1 MSLVDIICC
10 MCVYYLGDGATDR
23 PKSLHDGRAVSDPE
37 RFCPL
42 FVAISLA
49 VSKWAAKKESPV
61 DHFWPLRHRYLS
73 FDRKYLENGKSQR
86 YM

>member
-49 VSKWAAKKESPV
+49 VSK
-61 DHFWPLRHRYLS
+61 
-73 FDRKYLENGKSQR
+73 
-86 YM
+86 